1 MKTRIV
7 VAMAAAGL
15 IPFSGSLHASVLCTK
30 KSGAVIVRTGDSCGR
45 KETRLSPATL
55 GLQAPAGPAG
65 PPGPPGQD
73 GQDGEDAG
81 TSLLP
86 IAFGVVDADGS
97 FVSGTDNVESVLRGD
112 NRFEIRIADRFY
124 TVDDFV
130 TVATAVSTAFRTT
143 TTAATSTGNLVV
155 TIFDASGS
163 PVADNFSFAIFEP

>member
-1 MKTRIV
+1 MRTRIV

-45 KETRLSPATL
+45 KETRLSPTTL
-55 GLQAPAGPAG
+55 GLQAPAGP
-65 PPGPPGQD
+65 PGQD
-73 GQDGEDAG
+73 GADGEDAD

-86 IAFGVVDADGS
+86 IAFGVVGADGS
-97 FVSGTDNVESVLRGD
+97 LTSGTDNVEPILRGD

-130 TVATAVSTAFRTT
+130 TVVTAVSAGFRTT
-143 TTAATSTGNLVV
+143 TTAATSSGNLVV
-155 TIFDASGS
+155 TVSDASGS
-163 PVADNFSFAIFEP
+163 LVADNFSFAVFEP

>member
-1 MKTRIV
+1 MRTRIV

-55 GLQAPAGPAG
+55 GLQAPAGP
-65 PPGPPGQD
+65 PGQD
-73 GQDGEDAG
+73 GADGEDAD

-86 IAFGVVDADGS
+86 IAFGVVGADGS
-97 FVSGTDNVESVLRGD
+97 LTSGTDNVEPILRGD

-130 TVATAVSTAFRTT
+130 TVVTAVSAGFRTT
-143 TTAATSTGNLVV
+143 TTAATSSGNLVV
-155 TIFDASGS
+155 TVFDASGS
-163 PVADNFSFAIFEP
+163 PVADNFSFAVFEP